1 MLICCYF
8 FLGSVSSPSKKRVL
22 KVPLTTKSRWRS
34 GNVSFY
40 ALLFMWWFLTQGIKL
55 LHDLENNGLLMIEVS
70 VIPKPHVHDMSYSH
84 KIRLD
89 GRWMNYET
97 TIATKTS
104 KKTHPIRGDIYTSL
118 YPQPFFRTIQPVCF
132 SRQKNP
138 TCSPFE
144 PKIHRKTGGCSFP
157 IFFEPKILS
166 FGTQGAIADV
176 KWSWHFVGARVG
188 WLVHFH
194 WKED

>member
-1 MLICCYF
+1 MFQRLTTQF
-8 FLGSVSSPSKKRVL
+8 SGANLLLLFLGSVSSPSKKRVL

-55 LHDLENNGLLMIEVS
+55 LHDLENNGLLMIGVS

-104 KKTHPIRGDIYTSL
+104 KKTHPIRGDIYIYIVIPATILQNDSAGV
-118 YPQPFFRTIQPVCF
+118 FFSTKKSNMF
-132 SRQKNP
+132 TFWTKNP
-138 TCSPFE
+138 S
-144 PKIHRKTGGCSFP
+144 
-157 IFFEPKILS
+157 
-166 FGTQGAIADV
+166 
-176 KWSWHFVGARVG
+176 
-188 WLVHFH
+188 
-194 WKED
+194 

>member
-1 MLICCYF
+1 MKKWQCF
-8 FLGSVSSPSKKRVL
+8 FLCSSFYVMISDSGDQVITRSRKQWTFDDWSVSHSK
-22 KVPLTTKSRWRS
+22 TTCPWH
-34 GNVSFY
+34 VI
-40 ALLFMWWFLTQGIKL
+40 LPQDPTWWKMDEL
-55 LHDLENNGLLMIEVS
+55 
-70 VIPKPHVHDMSYSH
+70 
-84 KIRLD
+84 
-89 GRWMNYET
+89 ET

-118 YPQPFFRTIQPVCF
+118 YSQPFFRTIQPVCF